1 MYEGLAALAGDITTD
16 TTVAERAP
24 GGFTDYLGLD
34 ATRPPFDDARV
45 RRAAAHAIDR
55 HRVARTMGGAPAL
68 TGGLLPPAMP
78 AHSARVAAPFDPQ
91 RARALLAEARSPDGR
106 GPDEI
111 VLAHFGI
118 WDEAGSEIA
127 AHLAEVGFRV
137 RRAPAYSS
145 DDLAAAARGS
155 AHAYIWSWDYDVPD
169 PGRGFLEPLLGWA
182 TWLYRNEQLDR
193 LLARA
198 ASLREPDARLAAY
211 REFERIWVGEQAA
224 VVPLVYNDHIL
235 WRRPWVTRMWMNA
248 IARSTFADAVVLARG
263 RRAEAVERR

>member
-1 MYEGLAALAGDITTD
+1 
-16 TTVAERAP
+16 
-24 GGFTDYLGLD
+24 
-34 ATRPPFDDARV
+34 
-45 RRAAAHAIDR
+45 
-55 HRVARTMGGAPAL
+55 MGGAPAL

-91 RARALLAEARSPDGR
+91 RARALLAEARSPDRR

-111 VLAHFGI
+111 VLAHYGI
-118 WDEAGSEIA
+118 WDQAGSEIA
-127 AHLAEVGFRV
+127 ANLAEVGFRV

-182 TWLYRNEQLDR
+182 TWLYRDEQLDR

-263 RRAEAVERR
+263 RRAEADDRR